1 MKFFYTVMTHDR
13 HRKCIIILFKK
24 NKKGIIISF
33 SAIFFSF
40 QNKNRNI
47 LNKKKPPIFF
57 GGRDI
62 SRFAKESE
70 NTIGNKSP
78 YQRVEFLHSRNL
90 HTLCR

>member
-1 MKFFYTVMTHDR
+1 MKFFYTAMTHDR

-47 LNKKKPPIFF
+47 LNKKSPRKF

-78 YQRVEFLHSRNL
+78 HQRVEFLYSRYF